1 MCWEHFINDT
11 EKGFPVEQMA
21 LVVLTKLFI

>member
-1 MCWEHFINDT
+1 MCYKYFINDT

-21 LVVLTKLFI
+21 LVVLTKLFV

>member
-1 MCWEHFINDT
+1 MCYKYFINDT

-21 LVVLTKLFI
+21 PVVLTKLFI

>member
-1 MCWEHFINDT
+1 MCYKYFINDI

-21 LVVLTKLFI
+21 LVVLTKLFV